1 MNISPY
7 IPISNSHWDLDEILK
22 IFSADHF
29 EISRE
34 IEILGESNEAIK
46 KWFEILV
53 NSQREKNRVDGKVR
67 IIGIVRI
74 VEWRILIKFSWDS
87 PFGFI
92 LRSLGIRH

>member
-1 MNISPY
+1 MNISPN
-7 IPISNSHWDLDEILK
+7 IPKSNSHWDLDEILK

-53 NSQREKNRVDGKVR
+53 NSQREKIRVDGKVR
-67 IIGIVRI
+67 IIGIV
-74 VEWRILIKFSWDS
+74 EWKILIKFSWDS